1 MVMRLHDLYQ
11 KLSTTQRQA
20 LAKKAGVDA
29 GYLWQIATR
38 WRGRKP
44 SLVLVQRLA
53 VADRRLTV
61 ADLLAEFSEPVA
73 SPVTKE
79 TAHA

>member
-1 MVMRLHDLYQ
+1 MRLHDLYQ
-11 KLSTTQRQA
+11 KLTTAQRQA

-44 SLVLVQRLA
+44 SLVLVQRL
-53 VADRRLTV
+53 VDADRRLTV
-61 ADLLAEFSEPVA
+61 ADLLAEFSEPA
-73 SPVTKE
+73 ITQPTKE
-79 TAHA
+79 PAHA